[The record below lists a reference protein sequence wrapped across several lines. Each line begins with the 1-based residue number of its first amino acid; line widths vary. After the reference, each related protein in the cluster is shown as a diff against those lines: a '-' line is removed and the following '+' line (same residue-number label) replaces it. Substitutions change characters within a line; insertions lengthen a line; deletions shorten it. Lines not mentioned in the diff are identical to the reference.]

1 MAFEITSPADEQL
14 LATYT
19 RARNQVRDTVSFGIY
34 PQVLAALQA
43 YAELDS
49 LVAGL
54 AQGAAK
60 EQALAA
66 YHAGLMVSIADETA
80 ALRMSAEALIASI
93 ETIEAL
99 QPGTFG
105 IQLPPGPEN

>member
-19 RARNQVRDTVSFGIY
+19 RARNKVRETVAYGIY

-43 YAELDS
+43 YDELDG
-49 LVAGL
+49 LVVAL
-54 AQGAAK
+54 AQGTQK
-60 EQALAA
+60 QQSLAA

-80 ALRMSAEALIASI
+80 NLRVSAEALIASI
-93 ETIEAL
+93 ETIETL
-99 QPGTFG
+99 QPGAFG
-105 IQLPPGPEN
+105 IPLPPSP

>member
-19 RARNQVRDTVSFGIY
+19 LARNKVRETVAYGIY
-34 PQVLAALQA
+34 PQVLTALQA
-43 YAELDS
+43 YDELDV

-54 AQGAAK
+54 AQGTIK

-66 YHAGLMVSIADETA
+66 YHVGLMGGIADETA
-80 ALRMSAEALIASI
+80 ALRASAEALIASI
-93 ETIEAL
+93 ETIETL

-105 IQLPPGPEN
+105 IQLPPAPP